1 MHSLP
6 LTARFASELNEQQL
20 LSASCQDM
28 LAMQCVRALN
38 NEHSLCCPDF
48 HSYTS
53 ERWHDSRCS
62 FFKVVGVLDLT
73 GLPLSNVL
81 WVVNH
86 RRTPLALVLLAPVVY
101 QQHLARLALAFA
113 ALTLLLLVAS

>member
-1 MHSLP
+1 LQVSSMNNSY
-6 LTARFASELNEQQL
+6 FQL
-20 LSASCQDM
+20 AVKM

-53 ERWHDSRCS
+53 ERWHNGRGS
-62 FFKVVGVLDLT
+62 FFKVVRVLDLT

-81 WVVNH
+81 WVVNQ
-86 RRTPLALVLLAPVVY
+86 RRTPLALVLLAQAA
-101 QQHLARLALAFA
+101 QQ
-113 ALTLLLLVAS
+113 